1 MSPQAV
7 LYLVESPESCQK
19 SKNESVFNRLI
30 DDVNRRFVAR
40 KNLDELSKIMK
51 IEEDERQ
58 LGPKKKIDRD
68 HAEIVFRRLIQ
79 DATDR
84 KQARELRNAIKKLH
98 EDSSPKVTI
107 DSRVKDE
114 RILSLLGKR
123 YVEYGRQS
131 RIKIEAARRAKELR
145 LIKEA
150 QDNVQK
156 LHPKRKQDPETWKRL
171 LKTGNE
177 QSKNLSNSQIDTP
190 RLRSS
195 HTLKQSVIKGGAA
208 RQKLKKNT
216 EEKVK
221 HEVAE
226 EFMPGVETMKK
237 KLMDYKSTRVST
249 RPSLDLELYD
259 FEAKSTIKTVDTVNL
274 MIPRNFQTLVNLQ
287 LESSDVK
294 SPSSKSATAPFH
306 PSNSLRHRETISTLE
321 DLEVPSKKVHIP
333 TLNFSKL
340 QAELESRTLSP
351 NSLSYPS
358 RLSHNPQSQSLS
370 FLKKPS
376 KNPRQSRQT
385 KPSSLIQSASIP
397 LFRIER
403 LVPESFPPEPEPG
416 ASIPTPEMHPDLSC
430 MLSSEIYNEE
440 ESCPSVENEMPDSEL
455 SFYPSKKLPVSKLSK
470 SIPSI
475 WETFSSLVNIKEEET
490 GNIISPTKQ

>member
-1 MSPQAV
+1 M
-7 LYLVESPESCQK
+7 
-19 SKNESVFNRLI
+19 
-30 DDVNRRFVAR
+30 AR
-40 KNLDELSKIMK
+40 KNLDELSKILK

-84 KQARELRNAIKKLH
+84 QKARELRNAMKKINQV
-98 EDSSPKVTI
+98 SSPKVTI

-131 RIKIEAARRAKELR
+131 RMKIEAARRAKEIR
-145 LIKEA
+145 VIQEA
-150 QDNVQK
+150 QANVQK

-171 LKTGNE
+171 LKTGND
-177 QSKNLSNSQIDTP
+177 QNKGTDLSTGKIDSS

-195 HTLKQSVIKGGAA
+195 QTLKQSVIKGSAA
-208 RQKLKKNT
+208 RQKLKKST
-216 EEKVK
+216 EEKRK

-226 EFMPGVETMKK
+226 EFVPGVNGVEIMKK

-249 RPSLDLELYD
+249 RPSLDLEEYG
-259 FEAKSTIKTVDTVNL
+259 FESKSTIKTVDPINL
-274 MIPRNFQTLVNLQ
+274 MIPRNFRTLVDLQ
-287 LESSDVK
+287 VESQDLK
-294 SPSSKSATAPFH
+294 SPSSKSISDSYH
-306 PSNSLRHRETISTLE
+306 PSSSFRDKETKSSEE
-321 DLEVPSKKVHIP
+321 DLEAPSNEVHIP

-340 QAELESRTLSP
+340 QPELESRILSP

-358 RLSHNPQSQSLS
+358 KISHNPQSQSLS

-376 KNPRQSRQT
+376 KNPRQSRQSQ
-385 KPSSLIQSASIP
+385 PSSLIQSASIP
-397 LFRIER
+397 LLPSER
-403 LVPESFPPEPEPG
+403 LVTESFPPEPEPG

-430 MLSSEIYNEE
+430 MLATEIYNEE

-475 WETFSSLVNIKEEET
+475 WETLSSLVNIKEEET
-490 GNIISPTKQ
+490 GNVVRPTKQ